1 MIYNDFGKTGMKV
14 SAITL
19 GTWGMGGVGWD
30 VYADEVKEDA
40 IKAAIEEGINFFDT
54 APAYNAGAAERFL
67 GKVLKGK
74 Q

>member
-1 MIYNDFGKTGMKV
+1 MIYNYFGKTDMKV

-30 VYADEVKEDA
+30 VYDDEVKEDA

-54 APAYNAGAAERFL
+54 APAYNAGAAECFL
-67 GKVLKGK
+67 GKVFK
-74 Q
+74 